1 MDCLPPKNGCC
12 REAAISGVLTVVVN
26 LLFHSPVTFTQ
37 ISNSFL
43 VIVLRG
49 RGAEKNSG
57 KFTKNPKYRELN

>member
-26 LLFHSPVTFTQ
+26 LLFHSPVTFNQ

-43 VIVLRG
+43 VIVLQ
-49 RGAEKNSG
+49 ENTS
-57 KFTKNPKYRELN
+57 L